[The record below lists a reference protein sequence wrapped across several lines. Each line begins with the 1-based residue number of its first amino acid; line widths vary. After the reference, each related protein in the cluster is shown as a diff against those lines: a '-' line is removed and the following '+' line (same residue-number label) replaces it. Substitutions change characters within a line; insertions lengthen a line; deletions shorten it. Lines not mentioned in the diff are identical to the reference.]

1 MTLRLRIE
9 SNGLGLSIIS
19 QLKYWKLKWW
29 RLDWV
34 EEIQWRVYR
43 FDFHI
48 CIALPG
54 QDLCTKFKSRFSLL
68 KNLTSRFFFLNRIF
82 VRISL
87 FLHSRVWDKSYLLVL
102 AYLEKPWFQSLSF
115 FSRGNF
121 LNRESGA
128 KEHELRSF
136 NPLTFKISREILL
149 TLFHAFLPLTIWEY
163 GIKSNYT
170 PESYHSYAYHWLLI
184 L

>member
-1 MTLRLRIE
+1 MKI
-9 SNGLGLSIIS
+9 GLSWGNPVTS
-19 QLKYWKLKWW
+19 S
-29 RLDWV
+29 
-34 EEIQWRVYR
+34 R

-68 KNLTSRFFFLNRIF
+68 KDLTSRFFFLNRIF

-115 FSRGNF
+115 FSRGNL
-121 LNRESGA
+121 LNRKSGA

-136 NPLTFKISREILL
+136 NPLTFKIPIEILV
-149 TLFHAFLPLTIWEY
+149 TLFHPFLPLTIWEY